1 MTFFPNL
8 TISPGAEALIINA
21 LVKTAWKKED
31 IQKCV
36 RWWRWPERC
45 GLKERGYP
53 KVCPL
58 EGCGWSLL
66 FPGNQEAWVDCQQF
80 LSYMVVVNHHEESS
94 ILFVYIYL
102 YMNEIL
108 LKLKSSLV
116 KERPW
121 IGGYIIQCNLGGTTS
136 LPQVNRQ
143 TFSST
148 QIGVNRIRTAD
159 WKRETLWYE
168 TCPNHS

>member
-1 MTFFPNL
+1 
-8 TISPGAEALIINA
+8 
-21 LVKTAWKKED
+21 
-31 IQKCV
+31 
-36 RWWRWPERC
+36 
-45 GLKERGYP
+45 
-53 KVCPL
+53 
-58 EGCGWSLL
+58 
-66 FPGNQEAWVDCQQF
+66 
-80 LSYMVVVNHHEESS
+80 MVVVNHHEESS

-136 LPQVNRQ
+136 LPQVNQQ

-148 QIGVNRIRTAD
+148 QIGVSRIRTAD
-159 WKRETLWYE
+159 WKWETLWYE
-168 TCPNHS
+168 TYVHPNHS